1 MDNETSRKA
10 ETGRQATDLL
20 DPSIKV
26 LQAIKSILLI
36 FSRVETSSELDIP
49 GEKQDGKEYKTE
61 LPDGSNLLLLI
72 FCGTSYL
79 CDVRI

>member
-26 LQAIKSILLI
+26 LQALKSILLI

-49 GEKQDGKEYKTE
+49 GEKQDGKEDKAE
-61 LPDGSNLLLLI
+61 LPDGSNLLLLT
-72 FCGTSYL
+72 FCGIFYL
-79 CDVRI
+79 YNIHT